1 MLEKAKIIVQ
11 SSPAKTIPVMYNPTE
26 LSLSKTVMATGE
38 GSNIQFQR
46 VVDDDLTVSLFFDT
60 YDSKKSVR
68 EYTDQ
73 IAALTAPTVG
83 TGVRKEP
90 PTVVFSWSE
99 ALFTGM
105 VVKVEQKFTMFLESG
120 VPVRAELRVTFK
132 AVQTSKQDLTS
143 QGYSNCRQFWTV
155 AENDRLYL
163 IAQHTLG
170 DPSLWR
176 LIADA
181 NAIYD
186 PLNFPSPADIGKTLV
201 IVDIH
206 GESYNPPART

>member
-11 SSPAKTIPVMYNPTE
+11 SSPTKTIPVMYNPTE
-26 LSLSKTVMATGE
+26 LSLNKTVLAAGE
-38 GSNIQFQR
+38 GSNVQFQR
-46 VVDDDLTVSLFFDT
+46 VVDDDLTVNLFFDT
-60 YDSKKSVR
+60 YDSKSDVR
-68 EYTDQ
+68 KYTDQ
-73 IAALTAPTVG
+73 IAALTKPTAG
-83 TGVRKEP
+83 TGMRREP
-90 PTVVFSWSE
+90 PTVVFSWAG

-105 VVKVEQKFTMFLESG
+105 VVKLEQKFTLFLESG

-132 AVQTSKQDLTS
+132 SILTPQQDLAS
-143 QGYSNCRQFWTV
+143 RGYANCRQFWTV

-170 DPSLWR
+170 DASLWR

-186 PLNFPSPADIGKTLV
+186 PLNFPTPADIGKTLV
-201 IVDIH
+201 IIDVH
-206 GESYNPPART
+206 GESYNPPARV